1 MNSETKRVSK
11 VLMQRVVRKTVQTV
25 MHQFPGLKRY
35 SCQKESKFVGSRQV
49 LKNISTKIK
58 KQADQDSERS
68 TRGGPG
74 KARTRHGHGTYN
86 SLVFAP
92 MQHHLASQLTKHIRY
107 RFDCISTVLQVY
119 PKNLISECHFIYDL

>member
-74 KARTRHGHGTYN
+74 KARTRHGHGTYIN
-86 SLVFAP
+86 KTYSVP
-92 MQHHLASQLTKHIRY
+92 IRLY
-107 RFDCISTVLQVY
+107 FDCFASLSQ
-119 PKNLISECHFIYDL
+119 KSDFRMSLHL

>member
-1 MNSETKRVSK
+1 M
-11 VLMQRVVRKTVQTV
+11 LMQRVVRKTVQTV

-92 MQHHLASQLTKHIRY
+92 SGKSVNKTYSVPIRLY
-107 RFDCISTVLQVY
+107 FDCFASLSQ
-119 PKNLISECHFIYDL
+119 KSDFRMSLHL